1 MKITVLRAL
10 PLWLVFLSGAGCRH
24 RPQIVAPVEPAKPVS
39 LLSGTTLALRTAQAI
54 DSTSSTPGQ
63 TFAAVISRDAND
75 ASGQNVLPSGS
86 PVTLILVRSQNAAPN
101 TGFAL
106 AMASVT
112 LNGNS
117 YLVRNQAGASDAPGS
132 GAQLG
137 TFVGGVPSTFRIL
150 ASQQQAEG
158 GSQLV
163 ISPERIRVPLGSLL
177 TFRLDQPVYFI
188 GSP

>member
-1 MKITVLRAL
+1 MKTTVLRAL
-10 PLWLVFLSGAGCRH
+10 PLWLVFLSGTGCRH
-24 RPQIVAPVEPAKPVS
+24 RPPIVAPVEPAKPIS
-39 LLSGTTLALRTAQAI
+39 LLAGTTLALRTAQAI
-54 DSTSSTPGQ
+54 DSSLSTPGQ

-101 TGFAL
+101 TGFEL

-117 YLVRNQAGASDAPGS
+117 YLVRNQAGASDTPGS

-137 TFVGGVPSTFRIL
+137 AFLGGVPSTFRIPPL
-150 ASQQQAEG
+150 QPAEG

-177 TFRLDQPVYFI
+177 TFRLDQPVYFV